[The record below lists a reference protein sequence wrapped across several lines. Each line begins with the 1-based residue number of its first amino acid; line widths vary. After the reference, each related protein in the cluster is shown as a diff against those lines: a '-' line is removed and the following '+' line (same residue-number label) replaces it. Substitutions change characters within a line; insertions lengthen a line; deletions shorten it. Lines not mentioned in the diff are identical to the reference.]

1 MVFLFQRYLTYYK
14 AQLFEH
20 INSCLHN
27 KLIICYGKPPFGGS
41 SISDTKTRLFK
52 ETILKNNW
60 FGGESA
66 IWQSFWKPFSEY
78 GRPQVVILEASLR
91 ILSLLPA
98 IIYCRLRNIPIIL
111 WGHAGSRSRNIV
123 VSNNYKDIFYR
134 WLVKI
139 SDAFIC
145 YTNGDKKKLSNV
157 VEDKKLFIAVNTLD
171 TNELFSIRRSLEKKD
186 KNQLKSE
193 LGLRSINY
201 LCLLGRLIPEKY
213 PIDALSILKILQEQQ
228 QNIGLIIIGDG
239 PEKSVM
245 EEMVFSQGLKD
256 VHILG
261 AIMELKKSAP
271 YIFSSD
277 TIINPGYV
285 GLSVNQGLCLGVPTI
300 TRSGLPHSPEIDF
313 IKEARTGFISN
324 DHKVTSFV
332 QPIKT
337 VINNREKFYQ
347 DSVSFA
353 ENNLDM
359 KFCIQGVSDAINYV
373 TTSS

>member
-1 MVFLFQRYLTYYK
+1 MVFLFQRYLPYYK
-14 AQLFEH
+14 AQLYEH
-20 INSCLHN
+20 INSYLHN
-27 KLIICYGKPPFGGS
+27 KLIVCHGKPPFAGS

-66 IWQSFWKPFSEY
+66 IWQSFWKPFLEY
-78 GRPQVVILEASLR
+78 GHPQVVMLEASLR
-91 ILSLLPA
+91 ILSLLPV
-98 IIYCRLRNIPIIL
+98 IIYCRLRNIPVIL
-111 WGHAGSRSRNIV
+111 WGHAGSRKRNIV
-123 VSNNYKDIFYR
+123 VSNNFRDMAFR
-134 WLVKI
+134 WLVKM

-145 YTNGDKKKLSNV
+145 YTNEDKKKLSSV
-157 VEDKKLFIAVNTLD
+157 IEDKKLFVAVNTLD
-171 TNELFSIRRSLEKKD
+171 TDELFSIRRSLEKRD

-201 LCLLGRLIPEKY
+201 LCLLGRLIPEKC
-213 PIDALSILKILQEQQ
+213 PVDALSILKILQKQQ
-228 QNIGLIIIGDG
+228 HSIGLIIIGDG

-245 EEMVFSQGLKD
+245 EEMVFSEGLKD

-261 AIMELKKSAP
+261 SIMELEKSAS

-277 TIINPGYV
+277 VLLNPGYV

-300 TRSGLPHSPEIDF
+300 TRDGLPHSPEIDF
-313 IKEARTGFISN
+313 IKEARTGFIVN
-324 DHKVTSFV
+324 DQKLMNFV

-337 VINNREKFYQ
+337 VIQNREKFYKE
-347 DSVSFA
+347 SVSFA
-353 ENNLDM
+353 EKNLDM
-359 KFCIQGVSDAINYV
+359 KFYIQGVSDAINYV